1 MQNIQQQRR
10 MRILRCGIKA
20 LRILHFLTVVGII
33 MNIGLLAC
41 GREEKIDVE
50 NVPVSKEQQLAKPDV
65 AKENIQPAVKLT
77 VKIIPDMPT
86 VKQDIE
92 AILGDGGNV
101 SYRWEKNGEVIAG
114 ENTQRVMKER
124 FKKGDVISVTVTV
137 DGNTASA
144 SAVIQNSLPEVKS
157 VPFSPQRG
165 HRGIDISVAPI
176 GFDADGDVVAYH
188 YQWVI
193 NGEEP
198 VGENRQVLKG
208 DRFKRGDAIFVKV
221 TPFDEEGEGQIYKTR
236 PIIIPDAPPKFT
248 SAPPQ
253 GFKGNTYKYN
263 VTAEDPDG
271 DAITYFLA
279 SAPKGMTIDSST
291 GVIEW
296 QIAPESAGAHK
307 IEVAAQDEEGL
318 RAFQRYTLTIT
329 MPEGENK

>member
-86 VKQDIE
+86 VKQDI
-92 AILGDGGNV
+92 
-101 SYRWEKNGEVIAG
+101 AG

-176 GFDADGDVVAYH
+176 GFDADGDAVDYH

-248 SAPPQ
+248 SYPPQ

-318 RAFQRYTLTIT
+318 RAFQRYTLTIAIQ
-329 MPEGENK
+329 ERENK

>member
-1 MQNIQQQRR
+1 MQNIQQQCR
-10 MRILRCGIKA
+10 MRILRCGIKD
-20 LRILHFLTVVGII
+20 LRILHFLTVLGII

-41 GREEKIDVE
+41 GREEKIDAG
-50 NVPVSKEQQLAKPDV
+50 NVRLSKEQQLAKPDV
-65 AKENIQPAVKLT
+65 AKGNIQPVVKLT

-114 ENTQRVMKER
+114 ENTQRVLKER
-124 FKKGDVISVTVTV
+124 FKKGDVISVTVTA
-137 DGNTASA
+137 DGNTGNA
-144 SAVIQNSLPEVKS
+144 SAVIQNSVPEVKS
-157 VPFSPQRG
+157 VPFNPQRG

-176 GFDADGDVVAYH
+176 GFDADGDAVDYH

-198 VGENRQVLKG
+198 VGENRQVLRG
-208 DRFKRGDAIFVKV
+208 DRFKKGDAISVKV

-248 SAPPQ
+248 SSPPQ
-253 GFKGNTYKYN
+253 EFKGNTYKYN

-296 QIAPESAGAHK
+296 QIAPESSGAHK

-318 RAFQRYTLTIT
+318 KAFQRYTLTIT

>member
-1 MQNIQQQRR
+1 MQNMQQQRK
-10 MRILRCGIKA
+10 MRILRCVIKD
-20 LRILHFLTVVGII
+20 LRILHFLSVLGII
-33 MNIGLLAC
+33 LNIGLVAC
-41 GREEKIDVE
+41 GREEKISVE
-50 NVPVSKEQQLAKPDV
+50 NLPVSKEEQLAEPEV
-65 AKENIQPAVKLT
+65 AKENIQPAVNLT

-92 AILGDGGNV
+92 AVLTGDGDV
-101 SYRWEKNGEVIAG
+101 SYRWEKNGEVITG
-114 ENTQRVMKER
+114 ENSQRVLKER
-124 FKKGDVISVTVTV
+124 FKKGDVISVTVTS
-137 DGNTASA
+137 DGNTANA

-157 VPFSPQRG
+157 VPFNPQRG
-165 HRGIDISVAPI
+165 HRGIDISVAPV
-176 GFDADGDVVAYH
+176 GFDADGDAIDYH

-193 NGEEP
+193 NGEEL

-208 DRFKRGDAIFVKV
+208 DRFKRGDAMSVKV
-221 TPFDEEGEGQIYKTR
+221 TPFDEEGEGEVYKTR
-236 PIIIPDAPPKFT
+236 AIIIPDAPPKFT
-248 SAPPQ
+248 SAPLQ

-271 DAITYFLA
+271 DAITYSLA

-318 RAFQRYTLTIT
+318 RAFQRYTLTIAIQ
-329 MPEGENK
+329 ERENK